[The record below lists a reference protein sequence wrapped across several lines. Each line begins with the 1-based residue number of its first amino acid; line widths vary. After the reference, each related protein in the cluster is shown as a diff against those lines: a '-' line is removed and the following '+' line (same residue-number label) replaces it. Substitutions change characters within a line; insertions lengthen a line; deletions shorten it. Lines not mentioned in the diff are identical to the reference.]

1 MKYIVYDIET
11 LKNIITFCFLDY
23 ETRAKKSF
31 ILYDDIEEFKKLV
44 RFLNSVKKNGYWL
57 VGFNCNAF
65 DNQIL
70 EEVFNIY
77 TTSGATE
84 YTIESIITILYNKA
98 QLLITLPD
106 EEKFKIMIPEWKFSI
121 PHIDLFKQKH
131 YDRQQKATSL
141 KWLQF
146 TMRCANVQE
155 MPIDHDSI
163 VRKED
168 IPSILEYNWND
179 VEATTDFF
187 ELIKYET
194 DLRITLSDRY
204 NLKLYN
210 ASEPRMVREIFGKLL
225 SEDMGIP
232 YSELKKKQTFRTNV
246 RVKDII
252 FPYIKFETEQC
263 NEILEWF
270 KSLDVNPNT
279 NEEKVEKAF
288 KFAQCET
295 IVALGGIHGCIDSGR
310 YTTNKNFIIKDLDVV
325 SFYPNLA
332 IQNDIRPEHLGETF
346 NKIYNNIFQERI
358 TIPKKD
364 PMNYIFKIILNSCY
378 GLSKEKNGYIYD
390 PKFTYSITINGQ
402 LTLLMLA
409 EQLLLK
415 IPNIVFYQLNTD
427 GVTVGYDPIYSEV
440 VQEIMEEFTRVTKQK
455 LEEAD
460 YKEMIIRDVNN
471 YIGVYTKEGK
481 EPKKKGIFETNFNW
495 EGKQA
500 VDYHKNPSFN
510 IIPLAV
516 EAYFL
521 RGEDYK
527 KFIENHEDIYDF
539 LGAVKKKGNFDLCF
553 YSMINGIIEKG
564 YGQKVTRFYIAKNGR
579 KFVKDFADGRR
590 TSILKDWFVEPA
602 NHITP
607 DNEQTIRSNINY
619 AYYIIEVERLIS
631 SIEESITQLKLF

>member
-11 LKNIITFCFLDY
+11 LKNCITFCFLDF
-23 ETRAKKSF
+23 ETKSKKSF
-31 ILYDDIEEFKKLV
+31 VLYDDIEEFKKLV
-44 RFLNSVKKNGYWL
+44 RFLNAVKKNNYFL

-77 TTSGATE
+77 ATHHTTE
-84 YTIESIITILYNKA
+84 YTIDSIIKILYDKA
-98 QLLITLPD
+98 QYLISLP
-106 EEKFKIMIPEWKFSI
+106 EEERFKQIIPEWKFTI

-131 YDRQQKATSL
+131 YDRPQKATSL

-155 MPIDHDSI
+155 MPIDHSSE
-163 VRKED
+163 VNKSD
-168 IPSILEYNWND
+168 IESILEYNWND
-179 VEATTDFF
+179 VEATADFF
-187 ELIKYET
+187 NLIKYET

-204 NLKLYN
+204 NLSLIN

-225 SEDMGIP
+225 SEDMGIT
-232 YSELKKKQTFRTNV
+232 YAELKKKQTFRNSIS
-246 RVKDII
+246 VKDII
-252 FPYIKFETEQC
+252 FPYVKFETQQC
-263 NEILEWF
+263 NEILDWF
-270 KSLDVNPNT
+270 KSLEINPNIKNDNSKT
-279 NEEKVEKAF
+279 F
-288 KFAQCET
+288 DFAQCET
-295 IVALGGIHGCIDSGR
+295 VVALGGIHGCIASGK
-310 YTTNKNFIIKDLDVV
+310 YSSNPNLIIKDLDVV

-358 TIPKKD
+358 TIPKSD

-390 PKFTYSITINGQ
+390 PKFTFSITINGQ

-409 EQLLLK
+409 EKLLVN
-415 IPNIVFYQLNTD
+415 IPNIIFYQLNTD
-427 GVTVGYDPIYSEV
+427 GVTVGYDPIYSGK
-440 VQEIMEEFTRVTKQK
+440 VQEICEEFTQITKQK

-495 EGKQA
+495 DGKQA
-500 VDYHKNPSFN
+500 IDYHKNPSFN
-510 IIPLAV
+510 IIPLAI

-521 RGEDYK
+521 KNIDYK
-527 KFIENHEDIYDF
+527 TFIENHENIYDF
-539 LGAVKKKGNFDLCF
+539 LGAVKKKSNFDLSF
-553 YSMINGIIEKG
+553 FGLVKGVIEKEH
-564 YGQKVTRFYIAKNGR
+564 GQKVTRFYVARNGR
-579 KFVKDFADGRR
+579 KFIKEFHDGRK
-590 TSILKDWFVEPA
+590 TAILKDWMCEPA
-602 NHITP
+602 NHITE
-607 DNEQTIRSNINY
+607 DTEKIIRNNINY
-619 AYYIIEVERLIS
+619 SFYILEVEKLIG
-631 SIEESITQLKLF
+631 SIEESIKQLKLF